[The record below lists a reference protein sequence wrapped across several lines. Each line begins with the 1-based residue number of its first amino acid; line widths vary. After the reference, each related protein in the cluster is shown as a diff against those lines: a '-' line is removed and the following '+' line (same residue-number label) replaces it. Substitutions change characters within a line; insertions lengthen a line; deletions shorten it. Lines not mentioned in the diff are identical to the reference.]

1 MTELLTR
8 SVIDNRILREVGQL
22 DTTLGASAG
31 AAFEAPTLGELASTQ
46 FELAGVANR
55 RTLEQQIA
63 FQEEEAQRRR
73 EAANLEHEL
82 TLLSDPIRRDEIGA
96 RLQELNTERD
106 IQYDAQTRESIDAG
120 RLEEPAGLNE
130 EYADIGLTFDRATSR
145 EEAELLAKGRREE
158 IVRNS
163 IIEAGPKGVLP
174 GAARFGAGLAAMA
187 VDPVEVATMFIPVV
201 GPTGRAASVARFGRV
216 GGRAL
221 VGATEGLVG
230 SAITEPVFFGL
241 SRAQQLDYTMSD
253 ALMNVGLGAVF
264 GGALGAGIGVMSRAD
279 TTTPRIDPE
288 LASQSADIALRQF
301 ATGQSVN
308 ISRLLDGTD
317 LRSTT
322 TLSRVGG
329 IDFQAQ
335 RIIDLPVGQNAAD
348 LRPTVIAE
356 LNGKP
361 RTFDTMQKAEAFAEK
376 TGGKVAMSGDGL
388 VVRQPIEGEIVRDPF
403 GKPLTF
409 KTQRAADKFIGAQQV
424 LPEGAKSVSLNVNGK
439 RVFGVTHGMST
450 KDIGA
455 LERAADTAEIPDGI
469 NTREAAVLPDAAAR
483 IDEAVRGTFAEVKA
497 AKEFA
502 TDAQNIE
509 LDPQADFKASARA
522 DAVLPETFAQDAVD
536 EMDALVKQLDQAG
549 ELSAEAK
556 ADLAEIKDIDI
567 RAKSYRAAS
576 EAATTCLLGA

>member
-8 SVIDNRILREVGQL
+8 SVIDNRILRETGQL
-22 DTTLGASAG
+22 DTTLGASTR
-31 AAFEAPTLGELASTQ
+31 AAFEIPTLGELGATQ

-96 RLQELNTERD
+96 RLQELNKERD
-106 IQYDAQTRESIDAG
+106 IQYEAQTRESIDAG
-120 RLEEPAGLNE
+120 RLEEPDGLNE

-163 IIEAGPKGVLP
+163 IIGAGPKGVLP

-201 GPTGRAASVARFGRV
+201 GPSGRAAAVTRFGRV

-221 VGATEGLVG
+221 VGAAEGLVG

-264 GGALGAGIGVMSRAD
+264 GGAMGAGVGVMSRANVD
-279 TTTPRIDPE
+279 APRLDPE
-288 LASQSADIALRQF
+288 LSSQSADIALRQF
-301 ATGQSVN
+301 VTGQSVN

-322 TLSRVGG
+322 TLSRAGG

-361 RTFDTMQKAEAFAEK
+361 RTFDTMQKAESFADK
-376 TGGKVAMSGDGL
+376 TGGRVSMSGDGL

-409 KTQRAADKFIGAQQV
+409 NTQRAADKFIGAQKV
-424 LPEGAKSVSLNVNGK
+424 FPDGVKAVALNVNGK
-439 RVFGVTHGMST
+439 RVYGVAHGMSA

-469 NTREAAVLPDAAAR
+469 NTREAAILPDAGAR
-483 IDEAVRGTFAEVKA
+483 IDEAVRGTFAEVRA
-497 AKEFA
+497 AKGFA
-502 TDAQNIE
+502 ADAQNIE

-522 DAVLPETFAQDAVD
+522 DVVLPDTFAQDAVD
-536 EMDALVKQLDQAG
+536 EMEALVKQMDKAG

-567 RAKSYRAAS
+567 KAKSYRAAS